1 MHCGSRLR
9 LSLTVLIALGMASW
23 AASQIC
29 AADFTVEKTDD
40 GVIVKLD
47 GQLFTQYLTQSGKKP
62 ILWPI
67 IGPTGKAMTRA
78 WPMDTSEVDAFKK
91 AHKEKTLAKT
101 DVLTEDHSWHR
112 SLWFSYQSV
121 NGNNLWEEHANPPTG
136 STKHKEFV
144 SYTGGPQA
152 KIVARNDWLD
162 PNGKK
167 LLEDE
172 RTVVCSTD
180 GDNRLI
186 DFDITLKA
194 TEGDVV
200 FGDEK
205 DGVFGIR
212 VPDTMRV
219 DAKQGGSFVNSDG
232 KVDEDENPEQFPKG
246 ATNDPKCKRAV
257 WGNKASW
264 VDYHGP
270 VDGETVGVAILEHP
284 SSYGY
289 PTRWHTRNYGLH
301 AANVFG
307 QHVFDSTLPKASTTL
322 KSGDT
327 MTFRFRVVLHKGDEK
342 QGHIADEFAKYANE
356 KP

>member
-1 MHCGSRLR
+1 MTRVHIGLLYAAAAAGCF
-9 LSLTVLIALGMASW
+9 LSVKEAR
-23 AASQIC
+23 AAE
-29 AADFTVEKTDD
+29 FTVEKTDD
-40 GVIVKLD
+40 GVVVKLD

-67 IGPTGKAMTRA
+67 IGPTGKPMTRA
-78 WPMDTSEVDAFKK
+78 WPMDTSEVDAFKAANGVK
-91 AHKEKTLAKT
+91 KLAKT
-101 DVLTEDHSWHR
+101 DILTEDHPWHR

-121 NGNNLWEEHANPPTG
+121 NGNNLWEEHADTG
-136 STKHKEFV
+136 STKHREFV
-144 SYTGGPQA
+144 SYSGGPQA
-152 KIVARNDWLD
+152 KIVTRNDWLD
-162 PNGKK
+162 PDGKK

-172 RTVVCSTD
+172 RTITCSTD
-180 GDNRLI
+180 GENRII

-205 DGVFGIR
+205 DGVFGMR

-219 DAKQGGSFVNSDG
+219 DAKQGGAFVNNEG
-232 KVDEDENPEQFPKG
+232 KVDEDENPKEFPKG
-246 ATNDPKCKRAV
+246 ATSDPKCKRAV
-257 WGNKASW
+257 WGNRASW

-270 VDGETVGVAILEHP
+270 VEGEILGITIMEHP
-284 SSYGY
+284 SSFGY

-307 QHVFDSTLPKASTTL
+307 QHVFDDTLPKAKTTL
-322 KSGDT
+322 KAGDT

-342 QGHIADEFAKYANE
+342 QGHIAEEWEKYSQL
-356 KP
+356 P